1 MPKPLQPFTFADSL
15 FGTGDVKVLNYA
27 LALEATEADL
37 YRQALIRLTTGGTI
51 NGVNV
56 AGLGLTA
63 SQPDVD
69 YVSRFGRVEREH
81 RDFLIAG
88 ITQAGATPI
97 TSGALSGATFD
108 FGIGSLDRRGVV
120 DLLRV
125 VEATGT
131 EAYLGAIP
139 FFSTKTYLAVAGG
152 IQATEARH
160 TAVITAVQN
169 SLFGSSFA
177 TAPLVNQNNG
187 IDRIDQT
194 PDIILGIVSGPNGFI
209 VLP

>member
-1 MPKPLQPFTFADSL
+1 MPKPSQPFTFADSL
-15 FGTGDVKVLNYA
+15 FGTGDIKVLNYA
-27 LALEATEADL
+27 LALEAAEADL

-51 NGVNV
+51 NGVAV
-56 AGLGLTA
+56 AGLGLSA
-63 SQPDVD
+63 SQPDVA
-69 YVSRFGRVEREH
+69 YVAQFGRVEREH
-81 RDFLIAG
+81 RDFLIGALG
-88 ITQAGATPI
+88 TQAI
-97 TSGALSGATFD
+97 TSNALAGATFD
-108 FGIGSLDRRGVV
+108 FGIGSLDRRGIV

-139 FFSTKTYLAVAGG
+139 FFATNTYLLVAGG

-169 SLFGSSFA
+169 TLFGGSLP
-177 TAPLVNQNNG
+177 TAPLANDNNG
-187 IDRIDQT
+187 IDKTQT
-194 PDIILGIVSGPNGFI
+194 PNQVLATVSGPNGFI

>member
-1 MPKPLQPFTFADSL
+1 MPKPSQPFTFADSL
-15 FGTGDVKVLNYA
+15 FGTGDIKVLNYA
-27 LALEATEADL
+27 LALEAAEADL

-51 NGVNV
+51 NGVAV
-56 AGLGLTA
+56 AGLGLSA
-63 SQPDVD
+63 SQPDVA
-69 YVSRFGRVEREH
+69 YVSQFGRVEREH
-81 RDFLIAG
+81 RDFLIGALG
-88 ITQAGATPI
+88 TQAI
-97 TSGALSGATFD
+97 TSNALAGATFD
-108 FGIGSLDRRGVV
+108 FGIGSLDRRGIV

-139 FFSTKTYLAVAGG
+139 FFATNTYLLVAGG

-169 SLFGSSFA
+169 TLFGGSLP
-177 TAPLVNQNNG
+177 TAPLANDNNG
-187 IDRIDQT
+187 IDKTQT
-194 PDIILGIVSGPNGFI
+194 PNQVLATVSGPNGFI

>member
-1 MPKPLQPFTFADSL
+1 MPTKPSLTFNDIP
-15 FGTGDVKVLNYA
+15 GTGDIKVLNFA
-27 LALEATEADL
+27 LALEAAEADL
-37 YRQALIRLTTGGTI
+37 YVQALTRLTTGGRI

-56 AGLGLTA
+56 AGLGIA
-63 SQPDVD
+63 ANAPDVA
-69 YVSRFGRVEREH
+69 YVAQFGRVEREH
-81 RDFLIAG
+81 RDFLIGQLGAQA
-88 ITQAGATPI
+88 ITNT
-97 TSGALSGATFD
+97 ALRGATFD
-108 FGIGSLDRRGVV
+108 FNIASLDRRGIV

-139 FFSTKTYLAVAGG
+139 FFATKTYLAVAGG

-169 SLFGSSFA
+169 TIFGSSLP
-177 TAPLVNQNNG
+177 TAPLANDNNG
-187 IDRIDQT
+187 IDKTQT
-194 PDIILGIVSGPNGFI
+194 PDQVLATVSGPNGFI

>member
-1 MPKPLQPFTFADSL
+1 MPKPSQPFTFADSL
-15 FGTGDVKVLNYA
+15 FGTGDTKVLNYA

-51 NGVNV
+51 NGVAV
-56 AGLGLTA
+56 PGLGLPA
-63 SQPDVD
+63 NAPDVQ
-69 YVSRFGRVEREH
+69 YVSQFGRVENEH
-81 RDFLIAG
+81 RDFLISALG
-88 ITQAGATPI
+88 TNAITRN
-97 TSGALSGATFD
+97 ALAGATFD
-108 FGIGSLDRRGVV
+108 FGIGSLDRQGVV
-120 DLLRV
+120 NLLRI

-139 FFSTKTYLAVAGG
+139 FFSTKTFLAVAGG

-169 SLFGSSFA
+169 TLFGGSLP
-177 TAPLVNQNNG
+177 TAPLANDNNG
-187 IDRIDQT
+187 IDKTQT
-194 PDIILGIVSGPNGFI
+194 PDQVLAAVSGPNGFI